1 MDHWTT
7 EQLRQLVCSKDL
19 DNQLAQ
25 LEKLIR
31 CLGFD
36 CYAFSFT
43 TPTFSITQSN
53 CPNPWGERYR
63 RHEPAVVEPL
73 LAHSRHSSF
82 PLLWTP
88 EAFTSPPELWAGAQD
103 HGVCLGWIQPF
114 HDEHG
119 RFSSLSVVRQHP
131 PVTVNELY
139 SKGAAVLW
147 LVQVLHATAAALAND
162 PQGPSSSE

>member
-19 DNQLAQ
+19 DSQLAQ
-25 LEKLIR
+25 LEKLLR

-88 EAFTSPPELWAGAQD
+88 EAFTSPPSCGQARRITAFASAGPN
-103 HGVCLGWIQPF
+103 PF
-114 HDEHG
+114 TMSTAG
-119 RFSSLSVVRQHP
+119 S
-131 PVTVNELY
+131 
-139 SKGAAVLW
+139 AA
-147 LVQVLHATAAALAND
+147 
-162 PQGPSSSE
+162 